1 MGVGRMITMQKATD
15 MILERVDRIIEVI
28 NTPDFYQ
35 FLTSTGGDIETY
47 RVYKKTGMV
56 CLK

>member
-1 MGVGRMITMQKATD
+1 MITIQKATD

-35 FLTSTGGDIETY
+35 FLTSTG
-47 RVYKKTGMV
+47 
-56 CLK
+56 

>member
-1 MGVGRMITMQKATD
+1 MITIQKATD

-47 RVYKKTGMV
+47 RVYKKDGRIGI
-56 CLK
+56 K

>member
-1 MGVGRMITMQKATD
+1 MITMQKATD

-35 FLTSTGGDIETY
+35 FLTNTGGDIETY